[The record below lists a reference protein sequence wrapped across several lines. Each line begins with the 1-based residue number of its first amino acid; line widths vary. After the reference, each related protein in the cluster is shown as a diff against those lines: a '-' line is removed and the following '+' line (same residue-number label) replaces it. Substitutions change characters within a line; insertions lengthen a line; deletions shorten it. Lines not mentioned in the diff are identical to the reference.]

1 MRLLSSP
8 LRILH
13 VTAPARTGGLE
24 SVVRLL
30 AKGQQAAGH
39 RVTVAA
45 VVGTEEGDHPFVS
58 ALSADRIESLAI
70 RLGAKSYVREWRR
83 IRAVCVASKPDI
95 VHTHGYRSDVI
106 AGLAAGASHAKRVT
120 TVHGFT
126 GGDLKNRLNE
136 WAQVRSY
143 RRFDAVVSVSGAI
156 ASRLTESGVRDKLIH
171 TIPNAIDQRRKLESR
186 FDARRRL
193 GLADEEFVIGWVGR
207 MSHEKGLDVLID
219 ALATIGK
226 PFKAIF
232 VGDGPDRTLLQGR
245 ARAVGADSSIVW
257 AGVLPDAASIFAA
270 FDTFVLSSR
279 TEGIPIVLL
288 EAMRA
293 SVPIVSTRVGGVPEM
308 LGENEAFL
316 VETSR
321 PDLVAAAIDTVARE
335 PANAL
340 SRATMARARL
350 ERDFTVEPWVDR
362 YDAVYRA
369 VLGRSGV
376 GER

>member
-1 MRLLSSP
+1 
-8 LRILH
+8 
-13 VTAPARTGGLE
+13 
-24 SVVRLL
+24 
-30 AKGQQAAGH
+30 
-39 RVTVAA
+39 
-45 VVGTEEGDHPFVS
+45 
-58 ALSADRIESLAI
+58 
-70 RLGAKSYVREWRR
+70 
-83 IRAVCVASKPDI
+83 
-95 VHTHGYRSDVI
+95 
-106 AGLAAGASHAKRVT
+106 
-120 TVHGFT
+120 
-126 GGDLKNRLNE
+126 
-136 WAQVRSY
+136 
-143 RRFDAVVSVSGAI
+143 VSGAI